1 MDAFLKIKF
10 NNLTIKDQVIVQTV
24 ENIFI
29 VNLNFNAKH
38 NKTDMELK

>member
-10 NNLTIKDQVIVQTV
+10 NNLMTENQVIVQTV

-29 VNLNFNAKH
+29 VNLNFNAKR